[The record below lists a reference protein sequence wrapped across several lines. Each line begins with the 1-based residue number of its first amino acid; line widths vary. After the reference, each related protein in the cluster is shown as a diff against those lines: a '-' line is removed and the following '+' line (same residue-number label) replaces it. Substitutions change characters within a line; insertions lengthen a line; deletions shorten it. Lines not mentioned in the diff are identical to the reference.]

1 MISVGYLNNDPSLV
15 LCTNEG
21 LKLESVFDKCNEEVE
36 SAYNHMMDS
45 LENYMITEK
54 VFKESGLGEDT
65 ISEEFTA
72 LEAEKENFL
81 KKVGDMVI
89 KTAKELI
96 AFISGIIDKLKNI
109 SFKKKSDLQ
118 KLDMLCKEHPDLKD
132 KIMKSF
138 EDGSLSLP
146 DVKSFKDLDASFEE
160 ILNMAKRKDIKPG
173 SLQEKVENMKK
184 KIDNVDKAK
193 IVKVAGATATI
204 LGAITAAVKL
214 SDMLKKNTET
224 NSSKL
229 EDTIQQMKDA
239 GPEYYDESMSKIH
252 ILYNAHNWR
261 LKKYRQAA
269 GEADSVIERIMKKAM
284 SFADNHTSASKKDA
298 FHDNVRRAKSIKD
311 ERDRSEL
318 TKSVSDMLD
327 KEVIK
332 SDLINNNSKYDS
344 MKDENKLRKDVIDG
358 LEKDLLKKNQ
368 IDHNDRYKDLR
379 RPKPQNNANKGNN
392 KGGKGKGKGKR

>member
-1 MISVGYLNNDPSLV
+1 MISIGYLNNEPTFV

-21 LKLESVFDKCNEEVE
+21 LKLESVFDECNNEVE
-36 SAYNHMMDS
+36 SAYNHLVNS

-72 LEAEKENFL
+72 LEAKKENFL

-89 KTAKELI
+89 KTTKELV
-96 AFISGIIDKLKNI
+96 AFISNIINKLKEI

-146 DVKSFKDLDASFEE
+146 DMKSFKDLDASFEE
-160 ILNMAKRKDIKPG
+160 ILNMAKKKDIKPG

-184 KIDNVDKAK
+184 KVDNIDKAK

-204 LGAITAAVKL
+204 LTAITAAVKL

-229 EDTIQQMKDA
+229 EETIQQMQDA
-239 GPEYYDESMSKIH
+239 GPEYYNENMSKIH

-269 GEADSVIERIMKKAM
+269 GEADSVIDRIMNRAINFVDTHG
-284 SFADNHTSASKKDA
+284 SERRRET
-298 FHDNVRRAKSIKD
+298 FHDNVERSQRINARNRTRQGVRDAIDNLNRRTFEQEQIDNNPLYANL
-311 ERDRSEL
+311 RDR
-318 TKSVSDMLD
+318 
-327 KEVIK
+327 
-332 SDLINNNSKYDS
+332 NNN
-344 MKDENKLRKDVIDG
+344 
-358 LEKDLLKKNQ
+358 
-368 IDHNDRYKDLR
+368 R
-379 RPKPQNNANKGNN
+379 RNH
-392 KGGKGKGKGKR
+392 

>member
-1 MISVGYLNNDPSLV
+1 MISIGYLNNDASLI

-21 LKLESVFDKCNEEVE
+21 LKLESVFDKCNDEVE
-36 SAYNHMMDS
+36 STYNHLMDS

-89 KTAKELI
+89 KTTKEFVT
-96 AFISGIIDKLKNI
+96 FISNIINKLKDI

-146 DVKSFKDLDASFEE
+146 DMKSFKDLDDSFEE
-160 ILNMAKRKDIKPG
+160 ILKMAKRKDIKPG

-184 KIDNVDKAK
+184 KVENIDKAK

-229 EDTIQQMKDA
+229 EETIQQMQDA
-239 GPEYYDESMSKIH
+239 GSEYYNENMSKIH

-269 GEADSVIERIMKKAM
+269 GEADSVIDRIMKKVM
-284 SFADNHTSASKKDA
+284 SFTDVHTSKNKKDA
-298 FHDNVRRAKSIKD
+298 FHDNLRRSRDI
-311 ERDRSEL
+311 RDRKDYNDRV
-318 TKSVSDMLD
+318 KSVSDMLD

-332 SDLINNNSKYDS
+332 GNLINNYSEYDS
-344 MKDENKLRKDVIDG
+344 FKDENKRRKDVIDG
-358 LEKDLLKKNQ
+358 LEKDLLKKHE
-368 IDHNDRYKDLR
+368 IEHNDRYKELR
-379 RPKPQNNANKGNN
+379 RAKPQNNNRND
-392 KGGKGKGKGKR
+392 KGGKGKGKR